1 MDHSFALKHAFPLI
15 KLARPMPVQVVDG
28 RPISSGPILFE
39 TSPIPMRIGKHI
51 ELLSFYIICSPHYPV
66 ILGLSWLRLHNPYI
80 NWRTEAIIFLE
91 NPPATQET
99 SALVS
104 ASLAQVHQAHIPS
117 PAIPSPK
124 PPPSPLPVLPEKY
137 ADFQDVFDKKQA
149 DTLPIHRPY
158 DCAIDLLPGT
168 QPPWGPIYGLT
179 EPEQATLKAY
189 IEENL
194 AKGFI

>member
-1 MDHSFALKHAFPLI
+1 MH
-15 KLARPMPVQVVDG
+15 
-28 RPISSGPILFE
+28 
-39 TSPIPMRIGKHI
+39 IGKHI
-51 ELLSFYIICSPHYPV
+51 ELLSFYIIYSPHYPV

-80 NWRTEAIIFLE
+80 NWRTETITFLD
-91 NPPATQET
+91 NPPATQENP
-99 SALVS
+99 ALIS
-104 ASLAQVHQAHIPS
+104 TSLAQVHQKRTSLPATPNPS
-117 PAIPSPK
+117 PPTKLS
-124 PPPSPLPVLPEKY
+124 STLPEKY

-158 DCAIDLLPGT
+158 DCAIELLPGT

-179 EPEQATLKAY
+179 EPEQVTLKAF